1 MNLFRGRNIYILFFF
16 KHQRVRDSRN
26 SDMFDVSKNTLCPA
40 ESHLTFLTPWLDNL
54 LLDKTME
61 FLLMCLVSLFAAW
74 CFFFF
79 LNHYYSS
86 MWFQPQ
92 VKCVQLQGPS
102 GAVQLNVYNK
112 AGWWNGKSL
121 CIRVTCHIQFTVT
134 LYRLLRLGGDPTQ
147 C

>member
-1 MNLFRGRNIYILFFF
+1 MNLFRGRNIYILFFSNIRGF
-16 KHQRVRDSRN
+16 EILEILTCLT
-26 SDMFDVSKNTLCPA
+26 FPKNTLCPA

-74 CFFFF
+74 CFFF

-121 CIRVTCHIQFTVT
+121 CIRVTCHIQFTVI
-134 LYRLLRLGGDPTQ
+134 LYRLLRLGGDPKQ